1 MTSLGPLPPTSLRER
16 VAGTADEAW
25 FVASGAATVDEWRRT
40 VALTGRRL
48 EDFHSILDFGCGCG
62 RALRHLE
69 SVLGP
74 SQQLFGCDVD
84 VEAIEWLAGAHPR
97 SKIFPLVNG
106 TIPLDAASMDLVLSH
121 SVFTHLPEQAQF
133 RWLAELARIL
143 RVGGT
148 LVTSL
153 HGEKAI
159 REYRAAVAAQGRADE
174 VQNLDEA
181 ILGRGFYHVRG
192 RSPAEL
198 TLPEEYGAAFHR
210 IHYVLAHWLR
220 SFSLV
225 AWLPTFALGHQDV
238 VVLTRRE
245 G

>member
-1 MTSLGPLPPTSLRER
+1 MSSLRPLPPTSLRER
-16 VAGTADEAW
+16 VAGTADETW
-25 FVASGAATVDEWRRT
+25 FVASGATTVEEWRRA

-48 EDFHSILDFGCGCG
+48 EEFPSILDFGCGCG
-62 RALRHLE
+62 RTLRHLE

-84 VEAIEWLAGAHPR
+84 VEAIEWLAAAHPDSR
-97 SKIFPLVNG
+97 IFALRDG
-106 TIPLDAASMDLVLSH
+106 TIPLHDASVDLVVSH
-121 SVFTHLPEQAQF
+121 SVFTHLPEEAQF

-143 RVGGT
+143 RLGGT

-159 REYRAAVAAQGRADE
+159 REYRAAVAAQGRGDE
-174 VQNLDEA
+174 VRNLDEA

-192 RSPAEL
+192 RSQAEL
-198 TLPEEYGAAFHR
+198 ALPEEYGAAFHR

-238 VVLTRRE
+238 VVLTRRDS
-245 G
+245 